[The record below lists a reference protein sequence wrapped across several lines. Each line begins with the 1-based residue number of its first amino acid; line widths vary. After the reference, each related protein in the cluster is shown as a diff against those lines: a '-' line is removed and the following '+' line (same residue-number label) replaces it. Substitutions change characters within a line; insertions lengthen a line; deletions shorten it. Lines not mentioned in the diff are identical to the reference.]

1 MGADRRKRAQRDRD
15 GTRFLAIPHVVLTSP
30 GWRAAGHTARS
41 LLLDIATQH
50 TGSNNGRLVATGAYL
65 EPLGWR
71 SHDTITRALRELQA
85 CGLLLETRKGARP
98 NRPAWFALT
107 WCALGNVDG
116 LEIDRSLY
124 RRGDYLAPEK
134 NAPLIP
140 SGGVAARAIAPSGGV
155 VVPLPTPSD
164 GAMRPVSG
172 RRLPRQ
178 TGSI

>member
-1 MGADRRKRAQRDRD
+1 MGKDRRKRAQNERD
-15 GTRFLAIPHVVLTSP
+15 GTRFLAIPHIVLQSP

-65 EPLGWR
+65 GPLGWR
-71 SHDTITRALRELQA
+71 SHDTVTRALRELQA

-107 WCALGNVDG
+107 WHALGNADG
-116 LEIDRSLY
+116 LEIDRGLY
-124 RRGDYLAPEK
+124 RRGGYLVPEK
-134 NAPLIP
+134 NAALTP
-140 SGGVAARAIAPSGGV
+140 SDGIAALAIAPSHGV
-155 VVPLPTPSD
+155 VVPLPIPSD
-164 GAMRPVSG
+164 GAMKPKTA
-172 RRLPRQ
+172 RRLPRL